1 MSVHRPAAH
10 PQLNCPVARFS
21 CLWKPRWP
29 SVLLFTS
36 KAHSGLE
43 SWVKLG
49 SEITWSLC
57 FCLDGILSCSVSLFQ
72 VHMHGLRESQTL
84 VAVQITFMG
93 HFFWVSFGQSSCSA
107 WFWVCIQCI
116 SGSSHVCTHISW
128 PRWILAKRPM
138 GSWYHLLWGGA
149 SSLSDLQRV
158 FLPVCSLGGLL
169 NFKNQESAVFYLL
182 SGQGP
187 ACFSL

>member
-72 VHMHGLRESQTL
+72 VHMHGLRESYCVTVEDCKWYSL
-84 VAVQITFMG
+84 ICWITVQEYK
-93 HFFWVSFGQSSCSA
+93 WYL
-107 WFWVCIQCI
+107 W
-116 SGSSHVCTHISW
+116 
-128 PRWILAKRPM
+128 
-138 GSWYHLLWGGA
+138 GSWECFKYCENA
-149 SSLSDLQRV
+149 D
-158 FLPVCSLGGLL
+158 FDTLGIMMQ
-169 NFKNQESAVFYLL
+169 KH
-182 SGQGP
+182 
-187 ACFSL
+187 